1 MKLPTGIR
9 SFLSLRDVAMA
20 ISDMAKA
27 VALGWNVDHKP
38 DGTHKFPWVVV
49 PFDATRY
56 TGSGGMTWTPDSAD
70 QALLQYRIIGDTC
83 TLSWRVQASDCSGGS
98 NQLLITLPD
107 GMRAADRVP
116 GWHYYDDAGTEG
128 FGLTRIDSTL
138 TRVVLF
144 KSNSGSNWTN
154 TTSDNTYTEGRIE
167 FRLA

>member
-1 MKLPTGIR
+1 MKLPPPSGFSTLEG
-9 SFLSLRDVAMA
+9 VASWA
-20 ISDMAKA
+20 RRLVGS
-27 VALGWNVDHKP
+27 VAASWAVDHNA
-38 DGTHKFPWVVV
+38 DGTHKFPWVSV
-49 PFDATRY
+49 PFNAGRY
-56 TGSGGMTWTPDSAD
+56 TGSGSMTWTPDSAD
-70 QALLQYRIIGDTC
+70 QVLLQYRIIGDTC
-83 TLSWRVQASDCSGGS
+83 TLTWRVQASDCSGGS